1 MLPEMFRALTE
12 KPETL
17 NSGEKGISP
26 FQAFAIKKNPTVNSN
41 PIKYCDQIKSLP
53 T

>member
-1 MLPEMFRALTE
+1 MFRALTE

-26 FQAFAIKKNPTVNSN
+26 FQAFAISAGSRVGSHELYKFELK
-41 PIKYCDQIKSLP
+41 LP
-53 T
+53 P